1 MNVVFCKS
9 IALAP
14 KQPCKNLETLDHL
27 ALEDTLQCLASTT
40 SLVDHFR
47 LLDFEK
53 IGTDVKLCFLCSQT
67 GKTLLENAFRYSEQ
81 RAKDAITKL
90 TWEVSLGEGG
100 LYWASNACWS
110 ISAVS
115 SLDLNVQLHYVADGI
130 MSQLENRG
138 K

>member
-1 MNVVFCKS
+1 MNVKFCKS

-27 ALEDTLQCLASTT
+27 ALEDALQCLASTT
-40 SLVDHFR
+40 SLTDHFR
-47 LLDFEK
+47 LFDFEK
-53 IGTDVKLCFLCSQT
+53 TDTDVKLCFLCSQT

-81 RAKDAITKL
+81 RARDVITKL

-100 LYWASNACWS
+100 LYWTSNACWS
-110 ISAVS
+110 ISALS
-115 SLDLNVQLHYVADGI
+115 PLDLNVQLHYVADGI
-130 MSQLENRG
+130 VSQLENRG

>member
-130 MSQLENRG
+130 MSQLKNRG

>member
-53 IGTDVKLCFLCSQT
+53 IGADVKLCFLCSQT

-81 RAKDAITKL
+81 RARDVITKL

>member
-1 MNVVFCKS
+1 MNVVFHKS

-14 KQPCKNLETLDHL
+14 KQPCKNLETLDHI
-27 ALEDTLQCLASTT
+27 ALEDALQCLASTP

-47 LLDFEK
+47 LFDFEK
-53 IGTDVKLCFLCSQT
+53 TDTDVKLCFLCSQT

-81 RAKDAITKL
+81 RARDVITKL
-90 TWEVSLGEGG
+90 TWEVSLGVGG
-100 LYWASNACWS
+100 LYWAPNACWS

-115 SLDLNVQLHYVADGI
+115 SLDFNVQLHYVADGI
-130 MSQLENRG
+130 VSQLENRG

>member
-53 IGTDVKLCFLCSQT
+53 IGMDVKLCFLCSQT

>member
-9 IALAP
+9 IALTP

>member
-90 TWEVSLGEGG
+90 TWEVSLDEGG

>member
-1 MNVVFCKS
+1 MNVIFHKS

-27 ALEDTLQCLASTT
+27 ALEDALQCLASTP

-47 LLDFEK
+47 LFDFEK
-53 IGTDVKLCFLCSQT
+53 TGTDVKLCFLCSQT

-81 RAKDAITKL
+81 RARDVITKL
-90 TWEVSLGEGG
+90 TWEVSLGVGG

-115 SLDLNVQLHYVADGI
+115 SLDFNIQLHYVADGI
-130 MSQLENRG
+130 VSQLENRG
-138 K
+138 R

>member
-1 MNVVFCKS
+1 MNVVFHKS

-27 ALEDTLQCLASTT
+27 ALEDALQCLASTT

-47 LLDFEK
+47 LFDFEK
-53 IGTDVKLCFLCSQT
+53 TGTDVKLYFLCSQT

-81 RAKDAITKL
+81 RARDVITKL
-90 TWEVSLGEGG
+90 TWEVSLGVGG
-100 LYWASNACWS
+100 LYWASNAYWS

-115 SLDLNVQLHYVADGI
+115 SLDFNVQLHYVADGI
-130 MSQLENRG
+130 VSQLENRG